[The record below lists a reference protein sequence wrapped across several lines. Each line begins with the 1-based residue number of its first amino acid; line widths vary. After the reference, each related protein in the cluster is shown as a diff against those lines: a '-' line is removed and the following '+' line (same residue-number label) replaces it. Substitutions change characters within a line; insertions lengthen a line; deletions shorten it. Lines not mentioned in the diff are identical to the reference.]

1 MSALPSLLAAADDA
15 LRALAGLD
23 LETEL
28 EPRVAELTR
37 RLGFDYFSYVFAGGL
52 LTGAT
57 GGKAMLATSYPRPWR
72 QRYEQRRYHTLDPV
86 VTVGSRMRRPFFW
99 GGAAYLRALPPARR
113 RLFEEARDFR
123 ILGGFTVPVHGPGGE
138 CGLFSV
144 ASASSVAACEEAAH
158 ASGPLLQLIG
168 AQLHSAVAERRAAA
182 LAAPPVRLTEHE
194 RTCLVWTLRGKTAW
208 EIAQIVNRSRPT
220 IDFHLQKAI
229 RKLGAA
235 NKSHA
240 AFLALQAGLI

>member
-1 MSALPSLLAAADDA
+1 MSLPTSLLVAADDA
-15 LRALAGLD
+15 LRVMATLDPDSGLESWLAD
-23 LETEL
+23 LTH
-28 EPRVAELTR
+28 
-37 RLGFDYFSYVFAGGL
+37 RLGFDYFSYVLADSL
-52 LTGAT
+52 LTSGR
-57 GGKAMLATSYPRPWR
+57 AMLASSYPRPWQ
-72 QRYEQRRYHTLDPV
+72 QRYEQRRYQTLDPV

-99 GGAAYLRALPPARR
+99 GSTAYLRALPPARR
-113 RLFEEARDFR
+113 RLFDEARDFR
-123 ILGGFTVPVHGPGGE
+123 IIGGFTVPVHGPGGE

-144 ASASSVAACEEAAH
+144 ASATGVAACEDAAQ

-168 AQLHSAVAERRAAA
+168 AQLHAAVAERRAAIV
-182 LAAPPVRLTEHE
+182 APPPARLTEHE
-194 RTCLVWTLRGKTAW
+194 RVCLAWTLRGKTAW